1 MAKMH
6 CSCYAICLLAS
17 IVVNVL
23 LLTNQYRARNQL
35 TWSQNAA
42 AEAESVAS
50 ISCSG
55 NGRAYVDGLVVDGKP
70 VCECNSCFQGPD
82 CSEFIPDC
90 PADANSGDPLFLEPY
105 WMRNAASSA
114 LLVVGWH
121 RMSYIFSDHS
131 YISQVLDQH
140 IRKVHA
146 AAKNAVTDGKYIVI
160 GAGSTQLLNAAV
172 FALSS
177 RNSSSPPTRVV
188 ASTPY
193 YPLYKFQTE
202 YFETLHFEFDGDV
215 SSLKNNSDA
224 LDVIEFVTSP
234 NNPDGQLRKAV
245 LQGPTVK
252 AVHDRAYYWP
262 HFTAIPSPADEDVM
276 IFTISKLTGHAG
288 SRFGWAVIKDKDV
301 YEGMLT
307 YINQAEMGLSRDTQL
322 RAWKLLKALL
332 EDDGREI
339 FDFGYRRM
347 ADRWKRLNQVISLS
361 KHFSLQKISPQYCNY
376 FGRVREPSPA
386 YAWLKCER
394 EEDTDCVKVLRAANI
409 IGREGRV
416 FSAGNRHVRLSLL
429 KRQDDF
435 ELLLYRLNQL
445 VKKEYD
451 AHQAM

>member
-6 CSCYAICLLAS
+6 SSCYAVCLLAS
-17 IVVNVL
+17 MIVNVL
-23 LLTNQYRARNQL
+23 LMTQQNKVRNQL

-82 CSEFIPDC
+82 CSQFITDC
-90 PADANSGDPLFLEPY
+90 PADADSGDPLFLEPY
-105 WMRNAASSA
+105 WMRHAASSA
-114 LLVVGWH
+114 LLVAGWH
-121 RMSYIFSDHS
+121 RMSYTFSDHTS
-131 YISQVLDQH
+131 ISQVLDQH
-140 IRKVHA
+140 IRTLHA
-146 AAKNAVTDGKYIVI
+146 AAKNAITDGKYIVF

-177 RNSSSPPTRVV
+177 RNSSSRTRVV

-193 YPLYKFQTE
+193 YPLYQKQTD
-202 YFETLHFEFDGDV
+202 YFETLHFEFGGDV
-215 SSLKNNSDA
+215 SSLKKNSDA
-224 LDVIEFVTSP
+224 LDIIEFVTSP
-234 NNPDGQLRKAV
+234 NNPDGQLKKAV

-252 AVHDRAYYWP
+252 AVYDHAYYWP
-262 HFTAIPSPADEDVM
+262 PFTAIPSPADEDVM

-301 YEGMLT
+301 YEGMSA
-307 YINQAEMGLSRDTQL
+307 YISLAEMGLSRDTQL
-322 RAWKLLKALL
+322 RALKLLKALL
-332 EDDGREI
+332 EDDGKEI
-339 FDFGYRRM
+339 FYFGYRRM
-347 ADRWKRLNQVISLS
+347 MDRWKRLNQVISLS
-361 KHFSLQKISPQYCNY
+361 KHFSLQEISPQYCNY
-376 FGRVREPSPA
+376 LDRVREPSPA

-394 EEDTDCVKVLRAANI
+394 EEDTNCTKVLNAANI
-409 IGREGRV
+409 IGRKGRV
-416 FSAGNRHVRLSLL
+416 FNVGTRHVRLSLL
-429 KRQDDF
+429 KRQGDF
-435 ELLLYRLNQL
+435 ELLLYRLNEL